1 MKIRLLSVPLSSL
14 AAFSLL
20 NFGSVCAQNQAA
32 DAGPLFGRLPLV
44 DEIDCGADAGPRI
57 FSEAPPGSSKV
68 ETIFGRPCRVLP
80 NEGDQPKFF
89 SYRIGQGKNLKAGAA
104 YLLTVEYPEDKP
116 RAMYILNR
124 GGEMPRGLRT
134 GSALGDTIYTF
145 TNNNLESV
153 NLPLSG
159 KFETWQQLFYL
170 HDRFPD
176 IALPRGDEHTRPL
189 TPADGFNVII
199 AQPAAKQDPGS
210 AGAAVAKIR
219 LFEVPDPEKYYLE
232 LRRPPAG
239 LPQRHIFFRE
249 EMADGAVGS
258 KDPAKWAT
266 KDPIQWFENK
276 AKLIQFLGF
285 DTYGKDL
292 LEFGSNQGWDSGPN
306 DDWYY
311 RAKEPDRWE
320 KILAM
325 LNKYPSLYVLPYYE
339 YSGSKGKKGYGS
351 QKRSKTLAGQD
362 NYTHIKWTENANA
375 DITDPETMEDITRL
389 LDATITKYKDKAR
402 FLGAWLR
409 PRPSM
414 LPMSF
419 SDATLERF
427 AKDANGGKAVT
438 REELQK
444 DKNLLN
450 KYYDWWFQER
460 RDFLVEVRDHLRK
473 NVKSDAFVLFTA
485 DSSEPGRSLP
495 GGKTIVTDNVAEW
508 EKIAAAPEQKEGKLQ
523 IAGFDTVVKNDG
535 NARAQLTPPSTWG
548 QWEWQ
553 HSAPQAD
560 PANYKNVDG
569 VMMDYSFN
577 NLYTIGSPEA
587 FEGFRSKAGLAI
599 TRHYPLN
606 EGVVD
611 KNLLGY
617 FSCDVDRAGP
627 YSVLSEVRAFANGD
641 PTYIGYLY
649 GSALN
654 HGFPQYFRDFNAA
667 FLALPA
673 LPSTILAGAASAPDV
688 VVRSIPT
695 PRNGTYLAVANTG
708 VKAQPAVTVKLPVRA
723 RSATNAATGANIPLN
738 PDGASVTLD
747 MGPAQLQSL
756 LIQ

>member
-1 MKIRLLSVPLSSL
+1 
-14 AAFSLL
+14 
-20 NFGSVCAQNQAA
+20 VCAQAATA
-32 DAGPLFGRLPLV
+32 DAGPLFGQLPLV
-44 DEIDCGADAGPRI
+44 DEIDCGADPGSRI
-57 FSEAPPGSSKV
+57 FTEAPAGVSKV
-68 ETIFGRPCRVLP
+68 ENILGQPCRVLP
-80 NEGDQPKFF
+80 NEGGDPKFF
-89 SYRIGQGKNLKAGAA
+89 SYRIGQGKDLKAGAA
-104 YLLTVEYPEDKP
+104 YLLMVEYPEDKP

-159 KFETWQQLFYL
+159 KFETWQQFFYL

-176 IALPRGDEHTRPL
+176 VALPRGDEHNRPL

-219 LFEVPDPEKYYLE
+219 LFEVPNPEKYYLQ
-232 LRRPPAG
+232 LHRPPAG
-239 LPQRHIFFRE
+239 LPLRHIFFRE
-249 EMADGAVGS
+249 EMADGAIGS
-258 KDPAKWAT
+258 KDPNNWAT
-266 KDPIQWFENK
+266 KDPIQWFDNK

-311 RAKEPDRWE
+311 RAKQPDRWE

-375 DITDPETMEDITRL
+375 DITDPETVEDITKL
-389 LDATITKYKDKAR
+389 LDATITKYKDKAK

-414 LPMSF
+414 LPISF

-427 AKDANGGKAVT
+427 SKDANGGKAVT
-438 REELQK
+438 REDLQK
-444 DKNLLN
+444 DKNLLQ
-450 KYYDWWFQER
+450 KYYAWWFQER
-460 RDFLVEVRDHLRK
+460 RDFLVKVSDYLRK
-473 NVKSDAFVLFTA
+473 NVKPDAFVLFTA
-485 DSSEPGRSLP
+485 DASEPGRSLP
-495 GGKTIVTDNVAEW
+495 GGKTIVTDNAAEW
-508 EKIAAAPEQKEGKLQ
+508 QKIANSPDQKDGKLVV
-523 IAGFDTVVKNDG
+523 ANFDTVLKDDANYK
-535 NARAQLTPPSTWG
+535 AQISPPSTWG

-553 HSAPQAD
+553 HAAPQAD

-569 VMMDYSFN
+569 VMMDYAFN
-577 NLYTIGSPEA
+577 NLYTIDSPAA
-587 FEGFRSKAGLAI
+587 FDAFRAKSGLAI

-606 EGVVD
+606 EGVVNKD
-611 KNLLGY
+611 LLGY

-627 YSVLSEVRAFANGD
+627 YSVLSEVRAVANGD

-673 LPSTILAGAASAPDV
+673 LPSKILPGAASAPDV

-708 VKAQPAVTVKLPVRA
+708 VKAQPSVTVKLPVKGN
-723 RSATNAATGANIPLN
+723 SVTNAATGANIPLN
-738 PDGASVTLD
+738 ADGASVTLN